1 MTAWIAG
8 TFEWIWTTTI
18 MASVLA
24 LLIFLAKLILK
35 DRIKP
40 RMFYLLWVM
49 LVVRLVIPWTPE
61 SSFSMFN
68 LVHLESAANTT
79 ITQTERELPTT
90 SMVETSTLTNK
101 PTPVT
106 ENSPASVVDQGSPQ
120 NNKFRMDWLQVLP
133 LLWLIGTVFM
143 IIMMAISN
151 VLFALKV
158 KKQPRITDNQV
169 LTLFKQCKNLVKLK
183 QEVGLIETSL
193 VSSPTLIGVLQ
204 PKLLL
209 PREVINTLTI
219 DQLRYVFLHELSHI
233 KRKDIFVNWVMSTAL
248 ALHWFNPLL
257 WLAYHKMREDQEIA
271 CDSKALSYIEPAESK
286 EYAYTIIK
294 LLENFSFPTR
304 FVQAACISGNK
315 NQLKRRLIMVTT
327 HKKNSYKLSLLGIA
341 AVLLLGGCALTMP
354 KSSEQ
359 PLSKSQGILKID
371 DVESVQIIGGLV
383 DAKPRTSLYTNESRS
398 GKQMISNVVSWVNA
412 AMPVEGATEF
422 GKHGYPDTI
431 QIERAN
437 SSTVRINHAYN
448 CVVSP
453 VKENGTATKSCSP
466 VDGEVVLTKDSVK
479 TRLASSELFEWLKSS
494 GSNDAW
500 NNKEGFVIAK
510 EGQKILMVRYDLGE
524 KTVGQILKESQPN
537 AIWIKVKDKSQ
548 YDSIVLGDKVSVI
561 YEDMAI
567 INQSYPA
574 QTSSANE
581 IIRITI
587 DEVLGSE
594 NISITEHSNNTDSP
608 MLDGIK
614 PIIYK
619 LDNTMETIMVYDFG
633 SDEKRELGEKHFQE
647 RQQLLSS
654 HAPIVYE
661 LKNYLILYYSDVV
674 SNTSTPK
681 LTETKYGEKL
691 QKAFNR
697 FG

>member
-24 LLIFLAKLILK
+24 LLIFLAKIILK

-49 LVVRLVIPWTPE
+49 LIVRLVMPWTPE

-68 LVHLESAANTT
+68 LVHLDSAANTT
-79 ITQTERELPTT
+79 IPQTVRELPTT
-90 SMVETSTLTNK
+90 AMDETSTLTNK

-106 ENSPASVVDQGSPQ
+106 ESSPASVIGKGSPQ
-120 NNKFRMDWLQVLP
+120 NNKFRIDWLLILQS
-133 LLWLIGTVFM
+133 LWVIGTVLM
-143 IIMMAISN
+143 VVMMAKSN
-151 VLFALKV
+151 ILFASKV

-193 VSSPTLIGVLQ
+193 VSSPTLIGVLR
-204 PKLLL
+204 PMLLL
-209 PREVINTLTI
+209 PREAIDTLTL

-233 KRKDIFVNWVMSTAL
+233 KRKDILVNWVMSTAL

-257 WLAYHKMREDQEIA
+257 WFAYHKMREDQEIA
-271 CDSKALSYIEPAESK
+271 CDSKALSYIDPAESK

-294 LLENFSFPTR
+294 LLENFSLPTR
-304 FVQAACISGNK
+304 FVQAAGISGNK
-315 NQLKRRLIMVTT
+315 NQLKRRLIMITT

-359 PLSKSQGILKID
+359 PLAKSQDI
-371 DVESVQIIGGLV
+371 
-383 DAKPRTSLYTNESRS
+383 
-398 GKQMISNVVSWVNA
+398 
-412 AMPVEGATEF
+412 
-422 GKHGYPDTI
+422 
-431 QIERAN
+431 
-437 SSTVRINHAYN
+437 
-448 CVVSP
+448 
-453 VKENGTATKSCSP
+453 
-466 VDGEVVLTKDSVK
+466 
-479 TRLASSELFEWLKSS
+479 
-494 GSNDAW
+494 GSNDPW
-500 NNKEGFVIAK
+500 NYNEGFVIAK
-510 EGQKILMVRYDLGE
+510 EDQKILMVRYDLGE

-537 AIWIKVKDKSQ
+537 AIWIEVKDKSQ
-548 YDSIVLGDKVSVI
+548 YDSIVLGDKVSVK
-561 YEDMAI
+561 YEDIAI
-567 INQSYPA
+567 INTSYPA

-587 DEVLGSE
+587 DEVLSSE
-594 NISITEHSNNTDSP
+594 NISITEHSNISDSP
-608 MLDGIK
+608 KLNGIK

-619 LDNTMETIMVYDFG
+619 LDNTLETIMVYDFDSEG
-633 SDEKRELGEKHFQE
+633 KRELGEKHFQE
-647 RQQLLSS
+647 RQSFLSS
-654 HAPIVYE
+654 HAPIVY
-661 LKNYLILYYSDVV
+661 KPNNYLILYNSGAV

-681 LTETKYGEKL
+681 LTETKYGVKL
-691 QKAFNR
+691 QKAFDR
-697 FG
+697 LE